1 MNNNYSFEKTPYVLS
16 NQGIDPIKKLE
27 SGVKLKSK
35 ISNIM
40 ISSAIKQGGY
50 KVVQDNPLKLKDDR
64 PVIYIA
70 NHTRFQDGPVMRTQI
85 PNETYLLVGTQ
96 KLRRIDKL
104 FFNAT
109 VTMYVD
115 RSSKEDKKY
124 AKEFIIKMLDRGHSF
139 ACFPEVTWNLT
150 LDQLM
155 MPMKWG
161 YIIEAKEADA
171 QIIPMVFVYDI
182 NTKECHVTHLEP
194 IVFSNQKVDLN
205 EENERIRNEMGQVI
219 LNHPSFVGLG
229 EAKKRI
235 IPNILNEYPYYEFDK
250 EQSYVL
256 KKNK

>member
-1 MNNNYSFEKTPYVLS
+1 MTNNYSYEKTPYMLYS
-16 NQGIDPIKKLE
+16 EGINPIEKLE
-27 SGVKLKSK
+27 SGIRFKSK
-35 ISNIM
+35 ISNLM
-40 ISSAIKQGGY
+40 ISSAIKQGRY

-96 KLRRIDKL
+96 KLRMIDKL

-115 RSSKEDKKY
+115 RSSKEDRKY
-124 AKEFIIKMLDRGHSF
+124 AKDFIIKMLNRGHSF

-150 LDQLM
+150 SDQLM

-171 QIIPMVFVYDI
+171 QIVPMVFVYDI
-182 NTKECHVTHLEP
+182 NKKECHVTHLNP
-194 IVFSNQKVDLN
+194 IIYSNQKIDLN

-229 EAKKRI
+229 INKQNTI
-235 IPNILNEYPYYEFDK
+235 HDILNEYPYYEYDK

-256 KKNK
+256 NKK